1 MTRVSF
7 LRAARVAALGGALLA
22 SALPL
27 SPGPASAAIETDPQ
41 ALYNTMRHAF
51 EIGESH
57 RWPFADEQFYLST
70 ILDAGRAY
78 SLFRQQDPQ
87 YAELAILTVTI
98 ASQLHYD
105 PLISNDAASW
115 YVREAA
121 QWALT
126 HGDPA
131 HVTAAK
137 DLLDRLQSGDLD
149 VKQVAKDAETD
160 AAANAAAF
168 PHDGD
173 ALVQVIVADI
183 RGYNLTRDVAY
194 RSLLLEHAANPDVP
208 LVRVP
213 DPEFGEMF
221 AIVGQALGDD
231 PMLSEADHANAR
243 AIDDRRRHTPELQV
257 IARVHA
263 IPHDLR
269 LTRTAPADEYFGNLK
284 MSPLGIRNELVR
296 INKWLDVGWR
306 EQMTSDALN
315 VANAVDDWQ
324 HQYPRDLT
332 LPQHL
337 LDVYQLLERVG
348 SDAAHTEAAHVKS
361 VLLIQY
367 ATSGQA
373 RSLAPS

>member
-1 MTRVSF
+1 MTRASF
-7 LRAARVAALGGALLA
+7 SNLTRGVGLCAALLA
-22 SALPL
+22 FVTASWRA
-27 SPGPASAAIETDPQ
+27 PASAAIETDPQ

-57 RWPFADEQFYLST
+57 RWPFADQQFYLST

-121 QWALT
+121 QWALA
-126 HGDPA
+126 HGDAA
-131 HVTAAK
+131 HVAAGK
-137 DLLDRLQSGDLD
+137 DLLDRLQAGDVD
-149 VKQVAKDAETD
+149 IKQAARDAESD

-183 RGYNLTRDVAY
+183 RAYNLTRDLAY
-194 RSLLLEHAANPDVP
+194 RSLLLAHAANPDVP

-221 AIVGQALGDD
+221 AIVGQGLGEDAT
-231 PMLSEADHANAR
+231 LTEADRANAR
-243 AIDDRRRHTPELQV
+243 AIDDRRRRTPDLQV

-269 LTRTAPADEYFGNLK
+269 LTRTAPADEYFGNQK
-284 MSPLGIRNELVR
+284 MSPLGIRNELIR
-296 INKWLDVGWR
+296 INKWLDVGWGTR
-306 EQMTSDALN
+306 MTSDALN
-315 VANAVDDWQ
+315 VADSVDDWQ
-324 HQYPRDLT
+324 HQYPRDLS

-337 LDVYQLLERVG
+337 LEVCQVLERVG
-348 SDAAHTEAAHVKS
+348 SDAAKTQAARVKN
-361 VLLIQY
+361 VLLLQY
-367 ATSGQA
+367 ATSSQA